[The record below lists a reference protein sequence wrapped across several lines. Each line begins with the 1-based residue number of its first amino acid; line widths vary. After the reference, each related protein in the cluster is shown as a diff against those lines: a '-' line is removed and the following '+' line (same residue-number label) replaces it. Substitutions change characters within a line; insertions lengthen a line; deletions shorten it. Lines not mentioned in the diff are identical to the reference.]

1 MLVIYAWDFSN
12 FGLTEHNEFAT
23 RNPAHVY
30 CTGSLATNRNRMAD
44 SDNRAIFL
52 FLGPVLAALAFFGL
66 WSQGWE
72 IIACWTGA
80 VAALVATWWIT
91 EPIPIPATSLLPI
104 ALLPMFGVLTPGEV
118 GASYGHPLVL
128 LLMGGFILST
138 AMERS
143 GAHRRIA
150 LNMVNLFGGTSSRRL
165 VFGFM
170 AASAVLSMW
179 ISNTATTLML
189 LPVALAVLE
198 RSEDKQL
205 AIPLLLGIAYAASV
219 GGIGTPI
226 GTPPNLFFRT
236 IYEQETGIEVGFLT
250 WMSWGV
256 PVVLLFVPIIGLWLT
271 RRLNYQGAIE
281 IPAVQG
287 WTLEEKRVFFVFSL
301 TALAWITRT
310 QPFGGWKTWLDLPGA
325 NDASVALIAVVVM
338 FLVPNGK
345 GSQLLDWDTANK
357 IPWGMLILFGGG
369 IALARAFVES
379 GLSAYLGNMLSGLAT
394 WHLIAMVLVI
404 CLTITF
410 LTEMTSNTAT
420 TTLMMPILAT
430 AAFAADIDP
439 ALLMVPAAMSASCAF
454 MLPVATAPNTIM
466 FSTGSFPI
474 KTMVR
479 EGFVLNLLG
488 AGVIT
493 LVVVTMLG

>member
-1 MLVIYAWDFSN
+1 MEESS
-12 FGLTEHNEFAT
+12 T
-23 RNPAHVY
+23 R
-30 CTGSLATNRNRMAD
+30 G
-44 SDNRAIFL
+44 IFL
-52 FLGPVLAALAFFGL
+52 LLGPVLAAIAYFSLA
-66 WSQGWE
+66 SQGWE
-72 IIACWTGA
+72 ESACWTGA
-80 VAALVATWWIT
+80 IALLVATWWIT
-91 EPIPIPATSLLPI
+91 EPIPIPATSLIPI
-104 ALLPMFGVLTPGEV
+104 ALLPFFGVLSPSEV

-143 GAHRRIA
+143 GAHRRVA
-150 LNMVNLFGGTSSRRL
+150 LTMVNLFGGSSSKRL

-170 AASAVLSMW
+170 AASALLSMW

-198 RSEDKQL
+198 KSEDKDL
-205 AIPLLLGIAYAASV
+205 AVPLLLGIAYAASV

-236 IYEQETGIEVGFLT
+236 IYEQETGIEIGFLT

-256 PVVLLFVPIIGLWLT
+256 PVVLLFVPLIALWLT
-271 RRLNYQGAIE
+271 RRLTYQGTVE
-281 IPAVQG
+281 MPAVNA
-287 WTLEEKRVFFVFSL
+287 WSSEEQRVFIVFSM

-310 QPFGGWKTWLDLPGA
+310 QPYGGWKAWLDLPGA

-345 GSQLLDWDTANK
+345 GSRLLDWETANK

-369 IALARAFVES
+369 IAIAKAFVAS
-379 GLSAYLGNMLSGLAT
+379 GLSAYLGDLLSGIAA
-394 WHLIAMVLVI
+394 WHIIVMVLVI

-430 AAFAADIDP
+430 AALASGIEP

-466 FSTGSFPI
+466 FSSGRFPI
-474 KTMVR
+474 KTMVQ
-479 EGFVLNLLG
+479 EGFVLNIIG
-488 AGVIT
+488 AFVIT
-493 LVVVTMLG
+493 LVCVTMLG

>member
-1 MLVIYAWDFSN
+1 
-12 FGLTEHNEFAT
+12 
-23 RNPAHVY
+23 
-30 CTGSLATNRNRMAD
+30 MAE
-44 SDNRAIFL
+44 NNHRTAFL
-52 FLGPVLAALAFFGL
+52 LLGPVLAAVAYFSLA
-66 WSQGWE
+66 SQGWDAD
-72 IIACWTGA
+72 ACWTGA
-80 VAALVATWWIT
+80 TAILVATWWIF
-91 EPIPIPATSLLPI
+91 EPIPIPATSLVPI
-104 ALLPMFGVLTPGEV
+104 AMLPLVGVLTPAEV

-143 GAHRRIA
+143 GAHRRVA

-198 RSEDKQL
+198 KSEDKDL

-236 IYEQETGIEVGFLT
+236 IYEQETGIEIGFFT
-250 WMSWGV
+250 WMTWGI
-256 PVVLLFVPIIGLWLT
+256 PVVLIFVPLIGIWLT
-271 RRLNYQGAIE
+271 RRLNYVGTVKM
-281 IPAVQG
+281 PPVQA
-287 WTLEEKRVFFVFSL
+287 WTVEEKRVFIVFSL
-301 TALAWITRT
+301 TALAWVTRT
-310 QPFGGWKTWLDLPGA
+310 QPFGGWKTWLDLPSA
-325 NDASVALIAVVVM
+325 NDASVALVAVVVM
-338 FLVPNGK
+338 FLIPNGK
-345 GSQLLDWDTANK
+345 GSKLLDWETANK

-369 IALARAFVES
+369 IALAKAFVAS
-379 GLSAYLGNMLSGLAT
+379 GLSAYLGDLLSGLAT
-394 WHLIAMVLVI
+394 WHIVAMVLVI

-430 AAFAADIDP
+430 AALAANIEP

-466 FSTGSFPI
+466 FSTGRFPI

-479 EGFVLNLLG
+479 EGFALNIIG
-488 AGVIT
+488 AFVIT
-493 LVVVTMLG
+493 LVCVVMLS

>member
-1 MLVIYAWDFSN
+1 MATESSNRTIYLFI
-12 FGLTEHNEFAT
+12 G
-23 RNPAHVY
+23 PI
-30 CTGSLATNRNRMAD
+30 LAAV
-44 SDNRAIFL
+44 A
-52 FLGPVLAALAFFGL
+52 FLGLYT
-66 WSQGWE
+66 QGWE
-72 IIACWTGA
+72 LTACWTGA
-80 VAALVATWWIT
+80 TAVLVATWWIF

-104 ALLPMFGVLTPGEV
+104 GLLPLFGVLTPAEV

-198 RSEDKQL
+198 KSEDKQL

-250 WMSWGV
+250 WMTWGI
-256 PVVLLFVPIIGLWLT
+256 PVVLIFVPLIGIWLT
-271 RRLNYQGAIE
+271 RSLNFKGKIDM
-281 IPAVQG
+281 PPVQD
-287 WTLEEKRVFFVFSL
+287 WTVEEKRVFIVFSL
-301 TALAWITRT
+301 TALAWVTRT
-310 QPFGGWKTWLDLPGA
+310 QPFGGWRTWLDLPTA

-345 GSQLLDWDTANK
+345 GSRLLDWETANK

-369 IALARAFVES
+369 IALAKAFVAS
-379 GLSAYLGNMLSGLAT
+379 GLSAYLGDLLSGLAA
-394 WHLIAMVLVI
+394 WHVVAMVLVI

-430 AAFAADIDP
+430 AAFAAEIEP

-466 FSTGSFPI
+466 FSTGRFPI

-479 EGFVLNLLG
+479 EGFVLNLIG

-493 LVVVTMLG
+493 LVCVTMLG

>member
-1 MLVIYAWDFSN
+1 MEESSN
-12 FGLTEHNEFAT
+12 RG
-23 RNPAHVY
+23 
-30 CTGSLATNRNRMAD
+30 
-44 SDNRAIFL
+44 IFL
-52 FLGPVLAALAFFGL
+52 LLGPALAAIAYFSLS
-66 WSQGWE
+66 SQGWE
-72 IIACWTGA
+72 ESACWTGA
-80 VAALVATWWIT
+80 IAILVATWWIT
-91 EPIPIPATSLLPI
+91 EPIPIPATSLIPI
-104 ALLPMFGVLTPGEV
+104 ALLPFFGVLSPSEV

-138 AMERS
+138 AMARS
-143 GAHRRIA
+143 GAHRRVA
-150 LNMVNLFGGTSSRRL
+150 LTMVNLFGGSSSKRL

-170 AASAVLSMW
+170 AASALLSMW

-198 RSEDKQL
+198 KSEDKDL

-236 IYEQETGIEVGFLT
+236 IYEQETGIEIGFLT

-256 PVVLLFVPIIGLWLT
+256 PVVLVFVPLIALWLT
-271 RRLNYQGAIE
+271 RRLTYQGTVE
-281 IPAVQG
+281 MPAVQA
-287 WTLEEKRVFFVFSL
+287 WSKEEKRVFIVFAL

-310 QPFGGWKTWLDLPGA
+310 QPYGGWKSWLDLPGA

-345 GSQLLDWDTANK
+345 GSRLLDWETANK

-369 IALARAFVES
+369 IAIAKAFVAS
-379 GLSAYLGNMLSGLAT
+379 GLSAYLGDLLSGIAA
-394 WHLIAMVLVI
+394 WHIIVMVLVI

-430 AAFAADIDP
+430 AALASGIEP

-466 FSTGSFPI
+466 FSTGRFPI
-474 KTMVR
+474 KTMVQ
-479 EGFVLNLLG
+479 EGFVLNLIG
-488 AGVIT
+488 ACVIT
-493 LVVVTMLG
+493 LVCVIMLG